1 MAQLNE
7 AAAPQKEFH
16 EEQDAGRYSFFDAV
30 ADVGDVGGVDAGEE
44 LGDLFGLRVPL
55 DRVSLR
61 VVEHRHNRECRD
73 FAGLLAVPTVKDTAM
88 VTTALKMAL
97 WRRDHGGRRVGSGL
111 IHHSDAGRQGGFNLS
126 SQHSAVKPSVS
137 ALQALPLGFA
147 THVFCAGGC

>member
-7 AAAPQKEFH
+7 TAAPQKEFH

-30 ADVGDVGGVDAGEE
+30 ADVADVGGVDAGEE
-44 LGDLFGLRVPL
+44 LGDLFGWRAPL

-61 VVEHRHNRECRD
+61 VVEHRQNRECRD

-97 WRRDHGGRRVGSGL
+97 RRRDHGGHRVGSGL
-111 IHHSDAGRQGGFNLS
+111 IHHSDAGSQGGFNLS
-126 SQHSAVKPSVS
+126 SQHSAVKPSSS

-147 THVFCAGGC
+147 TQVFCAGG

>member
-73 FAGLLAVPTVKDTAM
+73 FAGLLAVPTVKDRSEEHT
-88 VTTALKMAL
+88 
-97 WRRDHGGRRVGSGL
+97 SE
-111 IHHSDAGRQGGFNLS
+111 
-126 SQHSAVKPSVS
+126 
-137 ALQALPLGFA
+137 LQSLMRISYA
-147 THVFCAGGC
+147 VFCLK